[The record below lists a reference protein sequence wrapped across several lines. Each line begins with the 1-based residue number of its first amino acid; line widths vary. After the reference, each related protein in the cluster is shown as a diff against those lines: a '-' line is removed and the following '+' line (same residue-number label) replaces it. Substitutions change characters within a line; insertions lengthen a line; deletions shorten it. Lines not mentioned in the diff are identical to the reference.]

1 LAIIEIK
8 DLMKKKVA
16 LISGGTS
23 GIGKSLVSIFL
34 DNEIKVITFSRNK
47 KNLDQ
52 LVKEFKNDKDLL
64 CLQADVTSPKDIKKI
79 FSTIKKKHKRLDFLV
94 NNSGL
99 GIRAPVAKLK
109 LNEWKKIID
118 TNLTGVFLLT
128 TTFLPLLKKD
138 SLILNIGS
146 IASKIGFPNWSAY
159 CASKFGL
166 KGFTEALREEL
177 RPKKIK
183 VVHAEIGPT
192 STRFWKQIKGWK
204 PDKTKMIKD
213 SEVASVLFDSIT
225 NKKSLNIDEISLMPP
240 GGIL

>member
-1 LAIIEIK
+1 
-8 DLMKKKVA
+8 MKKKIA

-34 DNEIKVITFSRNK
+34 NNQIKVVTFSRNK
-47 KNLDQ
+47 KNLN
-52 LVKEFKNDKDLL
+52 LLMKEFKNHKDLL
-64 CLQADVTSPKDIKKI
+64 CIQGDVTSPRDIKKI
-79 FSTIKKKHKRLDFLV
+79 FSIIKKRYKKIDFLI

-109 LNEWKKIID
+109 LNDWKKIID

-128 TTFLPLLKKD
+128 KSFLPLLKKD

-192 STRFWKQIKGWK
+192 STKFWNQIKGWK
-204 PDKTKMIKD
+204 PDKTKMIND
-213 SEVASVLFDSIT
+213 SEVALVLFNSIT
-225 NKKSLNIDEISLMPP
+225 NKKSLNIDEISLMPL